1 MITITTATDRMA
13 PTAWHQTTPPPWD
26 RGPRLARIEAI
37 RAVSF
42 AHQIERDWDE
52 IAREAVEG
60 NHQRTNVRRE
70 FKGK

>member
-1 MITITTATDRMA
+1 MNPAALNLSRLDHLNRETRTI
-13 PTAWHQTTPPPWD
+13 
-26 RGPRLARIEAI
+26 RIEAI

-60 NHQRTNVRRE
+60 ISQRKGANR
-70 FKGK
+70 FKGE

>member
-1 MITITTATDRMA
+1 MNPVALNLSRIDHLNRETRTI
-13 PTAWHQTTPPPWD
+13 
-26 RGPRLARIEAI
+26 RIEAI

-60 NHQRTNVRRE
+60 NHQRQGASRFRGV
-70 FKGK
+70 